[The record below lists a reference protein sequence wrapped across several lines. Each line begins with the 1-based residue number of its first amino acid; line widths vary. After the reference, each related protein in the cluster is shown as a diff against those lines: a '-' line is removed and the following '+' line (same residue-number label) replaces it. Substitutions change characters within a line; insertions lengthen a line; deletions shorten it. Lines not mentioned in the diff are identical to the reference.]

1 MKNYKQLYNAI
12 YENIKNR
19 KEIINKLRNKINT
32 NNVTRNELV
41 NQLYKENCKL
51 EEASS
56 KQNKYFNKQ
65 DRTINVTAT
74 FIMLLVTAAIV
85 FLGVKI
91 TSIPTNVFLNILTG
105 VTAVSIGGLVDIVI
119 CVFIKNIS
127 KKIKEKYHIKKIRES
142 EECRQL
148 INKVTEM
155 KKNVKKTTLEI
166 KRLDKE
172 NNEIFSELT
181 KEEEKLMQEKQQL
194 ESLEREIINFVLDLS
209 TSKLDNTNELV
220 KKEIRR
226 R

>member
-148 INKVTEM
+148 IE
-155 KKNVKKTTLEI
+155 
-166 KRLDKE
+166 DKE

-194 ESLEREIINFVLDLS
+194 EALEREIINFVLDLS